1 SPLPPFSSLRLACLL
16 AALIAWPA
24 GAAEPAQ
31 SKAGAR
37 AEPARSGEQSAP
49 ADYRSQHF
57 LIHTDLSA
65 SEAKELLERLE
76 TMLSLISTYWGRPP
90 SGVIECYV
98 VDNLQRW
105 PDGAIPEAG
114 LPSIKT
120 GAGITVTQKLSSGD
134 RFVARSVVCAVADR
148 GTPQHEAV
156 HAYCGQTFG
165 RTGPVWYSEGMAEMG
180 NYWRKGRLDVQVP
193 DVIVE
198 YLRASS
204 PKSLNGI
211 VNNTEST
218 GDSWQNYAWRW
229 ALCHLL
235 EHNPNY
241 KARFRPLGIAL
252 LTERADLPP
261 SKKTTFEKVYSDVA
275 DEISFEY
282 LFFLQHVA
290 NGYRADLCS
299 WDWKRKFLGLTGRA
313 TLAARIQADRGWQ
326 PSGVIVADG

>member
-1 SPLPPFSSLRLACLL
+1 
-16 AALIAWPA
+16 
-24 GAAEPAQ
+24 
-31 SKAGAR
+31 
-37 AEPARSGEQSAP
+37 
-49 ADYRSQHF
+49 
-57 LIHTDLSA
+57 
-65 SEAKELLERLE
+65 
-76 TMLSLISTYWGRPP
+76 
-90 SGVIECYV
+90 
-98 VDNLQRW
+98 
-105 PDGAIPEAG
+105 
-114 LPSIKT
+114 
-120 GAGITVTQKLSSGD
+120 
-134 RFVARSVVCAVADR
+134 
-148 GTPQHEAV
+148 
-156 HAYCGQTFG
+156 
-165 RTGPVWYSEGMAEMG
+165 
-180 NYWRKGRLDVQVP
+180 KGRLDVQVP

-252 LTERADLPP
+252 LTERADLHP
-261 SKKTTFEKVYSDVA
+261 SKKTTFEKVYGGVA

-282 LFFLQHVA
+282 LLFLQHVA

-313 TLAARIQADRGWQ
+313 TLAARIRADRGWQ
-326 PSGVIVADG
+326 PSGVIVAAGQSYQYTAAGTWMLASDGPATTAYGAEPDDESSGDEGGRQAERSLADLLGEPPIERPGRLLGVVLTERELPPGEQVRDPSQLKYQLGEPFELGASGTFTAPAAGRLYLRAADAWSRLADNKGQVTVRIKLAK